1 MRQEHLG
8 QIVQAVSAVEQMGT
22 VNAVYFVACGG
33 SIFLIRKQR
42 FPAMCIQ
49 RMNLC
54 MIHPSL

>member
-33 SIFLIRKQR
+33 SPGSFDGRAVY
-42 FPAMCIQ
+42 F
-49 RMNLC
+49 
-54 MIHPSL
+54 

>member
-33 SIFLIRKQR
+33 SQAVLWQGSIF
-42 FPAMCIQ
+42 
-49 RMNLC
+49 
-54 MIHPSL
+54 